1 MYRRKSFISLSL
13 SLVLAAG
20 TLTAPILAA
29 DEFTDG
35 MGVES
40 LSNTDQVPSA
50 ENGTEQETSSAKNQ
64 GKSNADADFNATVFT
79 DGRENKAI
87 LGGDIAEFNSADDGI
102 TDSNVTDSSI
112 TDDTAA
118 GNDFTVTERTIQE
131 LPDGSV
137 HVTEK
142 VSLNT
147 DTSSNND
154 ELFGE
159 YANQFF
165 YEKDAAT
172 APATSIGTP
181 LKNYL
186 YTHYIVD

>member
-79 DGRENKAI
+79 DGGENKAI
-87 LGGDIAEFNSADDGI
+87 SGGDIAEFNSADDGI
-102 TDSNVTDSSI
+102 TDNNVTDSSI

-142 VSLNT
+142 ISLNT
-147 DTSSNND
+147 DTS
-154 ELFGE
+154 
-159 YANQFF
+159 
-165 YEKDAAT
+165 
-172 APATSIGTP
+172 
-181 LKNYL
+181 
-186 YTHYIVD
+186 

>member
-87 LGGDIAEFNSADDGI
+87 SGGDIAEFNSADDGI

-154 ELFGE
+154 EQLF
-159 YANQFF
+159 
-165 YEKDAAT
+165 
-172 APATSIGTP
+172 
-181 LKNYL
+181 L
-186 YTHYIVD
+186 YTLYSRLKQIKTLYIVLLYAK

>member
-20 TLTAPILAA
+20 TLTAPVLAA

-35 MGVES
+35 MGVETF
-40 LSNTDQVPSA
+40 SNTDQIPSA

-79 DGRENKAI
+79 DGGENKAI
-87 LGGDIAEFNSADDGI
+87 SGGDIAEFNSADDDI

-142 VSLNT
+142 VSLQI
-147 DTSSNND
+147 SSSTRKMPLQLLPLLLARAFFPVYSR
-154 ELFGE
+154 LFM
-159 YANQFF
+159 
-165 YEKDAAT
+165 KR
-172 APATSIGTP
+172 
-181 LKNYL
+181 
-186 YTHYIVD
+186 